1 MINEEIHLCLITKL
15 QWLGFWIINHDKSS
29 IEQVSWC
36 RSFLGTWTLLGICF
50 FNRLSTLYPG
60 TWRDKYIRR
69 KWKGKIFLCH
79 GKMTKLWNILFSQKE
94 ICELKID
101 DGEGTTVSNPSGL
114 DSRWYVYA
122 VQFCSWI
129 CCHKFVHERDHPC
142 MPTRI
147 Y

>member
-1 MINEEIHLCLITKL
+1 M
-15 QWLGFWIINHDKSS
+15 
-29 IEQVSWC
+29 
-36 RSFLGTWTLLGICF
+36 
-50 FNRLSTLYPG
+50 
-60 TWRDKYIRR
+60 KYFYFH
-69 KWKGKIFLCH
+69 K
-79 GKMTKLWNILFSQKE
+79 KE

-142 MPTRI
+142 MPILALWEEHEGENMLVEILR
-147 Y
+147 